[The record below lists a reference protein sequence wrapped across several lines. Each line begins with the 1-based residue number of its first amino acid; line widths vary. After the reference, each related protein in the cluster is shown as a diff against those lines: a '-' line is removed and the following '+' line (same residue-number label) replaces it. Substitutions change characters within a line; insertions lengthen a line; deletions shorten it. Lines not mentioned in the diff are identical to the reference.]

1 MIFED
6 RKDAGKKLGSALMSH
21 VENENCLIL
30 ALPRGGVPVAYEA
43 ARELG
48 VPMDILLVR
57 KLGVPGQ
64 EELAMGAIA
73 SGGIQ
78 VLNKGLI
85 NMLGIPEE
93 SIDTVAKR
101 EDQEM
106 KRRERIYRGN
116 NPALEIKGKTVII
129 VDDGLATGATMRAA
143 AEALR
148 ARNPG
153 KIIVAAPVASP
164 DTCEALNVVAD
175 EVVCLQTPQPF
186 SSVGQWYKNFDQTS
200 DEEVTELLN
209 KSNERFQTDRAA
221 L

>member
-6 RKDAGKKLGSALMSH
+6 RRDAGRKLGSALMSH
-21 VENENCLIL
+21 VENENSIIL

-64 EELAMGAIA
+64 EELAMGAIG

-78 VLNKGLI
+78 VLNKSLI

-93 SIDTVAKR
+93 SIDAVAKR

-106 KRRERIYRGN
+106 KRSERIYRGN
-116 NPALEIKGKTVII
+116 NPALGVEGKTVII

-148 ARNPG
+148 ARNPV

-200 DEEVTELLN
+200 DQEVTALLN
-209 KSNERFQTDRAA
+209 KSNERFQIDKAA